1 MIFFFFGDF
10 ILERGHKFMLT
21 KQPSPL
27 LKKELTPASYL
38 STILVL
44 FNKKFTGKMYTSG
57 RIQTQIARIE
67 GEHLTASQSFIFTKE
82 HLPIHCFVFLS
93 FSLSPTLDFQLC
105 SIPCFHF
112 DITVM
117 HLRRGSNILPNTMK
131 IVFKLHQR
139 LFGYSRSGTQLTG
152 REKNNI
158 RENMAN

>member
-1 MIFFFFGDF
+1 
-10 ILERGHKFMLT
+10 
-21 KQPSPL
+21 
-27 LKKELTPASYL
+27 
-38 STILVL
+38 
-44 FNKKFTGKMYTSG
+44 MYTSG

-105 SIPCFHF
+105 SIPCFQF

>member
-1 MIFFFFGDF
+1 
-10 ILERGHKFMLT
+10 
-21 KQPSPL
+21 
-27 LKKELTPASYL
+27 
-38 STILVL
+38 
-44 FNKKFTGKMYTSG
+44 MYTSG

-139 LFGYSRSGTQLTG
+139 LFGYSRSVTQLTG
-152 REKNNI
+152 REQKQYKRKYGQLKKAI
-158 RENMAN
+158 F